1 MAELVGVTRAAISHY
16 EKGHQSPSP
25 HVLAAIA
32 ERLGLPTHH
41 FLRPV
46 LPKDEGV
53 VFYRSLSTA
62 TKAARIKAQ
71 QKYQWVREIVAYVRR
86 FVRFPEV
93 NLPPVQAATNDP
105 TGIGHND
112 VEDAATHARRF
123 WSLGDEPIV
132 NLTGLFEKNGIVSAR
147 FSLESEKLDA
157 FSEWCTSDERP
168 YVILNSDKAS
178 AARSRFD
185 AAHELAHLILH
196 RQVSVTTFRTRSMFS
211 LMEDQANRFSGAFLL
226 PERSFSRDIHSL
238 SLDTFRALK
247 SKWRVSIGAM
257 IKRAAQLNLISEEQE
272 RRLWI
277 GYSRRGWRR
286 HEPLDDQLIAE
297 LPRFLKRS
305 VELLI
310 EKGITRR
317 EEMPFHLALPPAEVV
332 NLLGLDRRFFD
343 DSLEILLR
351 DDGSADVI
359 PFKQSR
365 DQNSA

>member
-1 MAELVGVTRAAISHY
+1 MRPGTPGFIGERLRAARAARGLSAAAMAEFVGVTRAAISHY

-32 ERLGLPTHH
+32 DRLGLPTHH

-62 TKAARIKAQ
+62 TKGARIKAQ

-86 FVRFPEV
+86 FVRFPQV
-93 NLPPVQAATNDP
+93 NLPPAQAATNDP
-105 TGIGHND
+105 TGIGQND

-157 FSEWCTSDERP
+157 FSEWCSSDERP

-196 RQVSVTTFRTRSMFS
+196 RRVSVTTFRTRSMFS
-211 LMEDQANRFSGAFLL
+211 LMEDQANRFSGAF
-226 PERSFSRDIHSL
+226 STSRAKLFTGYSL
-238 SLDTFRALK
+238 ALARYIPRLEVEVARLDRCHDQASGTIESHLRGARATSLDRLQST
-247 SKWRVSIGAM
+247 RVAAP
-257 IKRAAQLNLISEEQE
+257 RAA
-272 RRLWI
+272 R
-277 GYSRRGWRR
+277 
-286 HEPLDDQLIAE
+286 
-297 LPRFLKRS
+297 
-305 VELLI
+305 
-310 EKGITRR
+310 
-317 EEMPFHLALPPAEVV
+317 
-332 NLLGLDRRFFD
+332 
-343 DSLEILLR
+343 
-351 DDGSADVI
+351 
-359 PFKQSR
+359 
-365 DQNSA
+365 